1 MHTESKTRLCLLLA
15 ACVCSLTGC
24 DVESN
29 FVLATAVVPAGLQND
44 PRLKDVEV
52 SRVEIWFYTNDPVTI
67 FVFDSSGEEVLA
79 EQGTWRWAED
89 HQNHSKYFVTV
100 NDIESGY
107 EITTP
112 GILTLLPEDP

>member
-1 MHTESKTRLCLLLA
+1 MHTESQTRLCLLLI

-24 DVESN
+24 GVESD
-29 FVLATAVVPAGLQND
+29 FVLETAVLPAGLQND

-52 SRVEIWFYTNDPVTI
+52 SRVAILFYTNDPVTI

-89 HQNHSKYFVTV
+89 HQNHSKFFITV
-100 NDIESGY
+100 NGIESGY
-107 EITTP
+107 EITAP
-112 GILTLLPEDP
+112 GILTLLPEDE